1 MREVWRLN
9 TVTHAWSQ
17 VNVDG
22 LFPETMASFVGKLIL
37 NIEER
42 KKFWRYSSL
51 EVPMT

>member
-37 NIEER
+37 NIEE
-42 KKFWRYSSL
+42 KEFWGYSNL
-51 EVPMT
+51 EAPMT